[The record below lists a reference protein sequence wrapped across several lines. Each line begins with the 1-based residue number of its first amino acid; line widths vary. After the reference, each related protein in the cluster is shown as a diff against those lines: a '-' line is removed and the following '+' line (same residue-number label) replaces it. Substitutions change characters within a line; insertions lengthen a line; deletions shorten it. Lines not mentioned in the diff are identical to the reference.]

1 MGHSFFLLAA
11 IVSWVKGD
19 QNPGLCGWSFGFH
32 HAHRIRW
39 LPWIRRRSVD
49 DRFFWETVKQK
60 KVDRGIFGP
69 PQNIWQIGKMFNMD
83 SCFFLTYDFYK
94 YSRVAHENSQTLRDL
109 QWGPTATKPEMLGFE
124 TPKTGLLKVSFRTQ
138 NHMLSTQLPR
148 VQAYTHTERGSMDA
162 RHGFLQKEASFFGPV
177 AFNVG
182 ATRRDIQGNIHSVW
196 TMIAHVALEFRRIFL
211 ALLWHGSLQWGSV
224 RGYKGSSR

>member
-1 MGHSFFLLAA
+1 
-11 IVSWVKGD
+11 
-19 QNPGLCGWSFGFH
+19 
-32 HAHRIRW
+32 
-39 LPWIRRRSVD
+39 
-49 DRFFWETVKQK
+49 
-60 KVDRGIFGP
+60 
-69 PQNIWQIGKMFNMD
+69 
-83 SCFFLTYDFYK
+83 
-94 YSRVAHENSQTLRDL
+94 
-109 QWGPTATKPEMLGFE
+109 MLGLE
-124 TPKTGLLKVSFRTQ
+124 TPKTGLLKVSFRTH

-211 ALLWHGSLQWGSV
+211 ALL
-224 RGYKGSSR
+224 